1 MAASPPLPAVLAS
14 GKTWLV
20 IDKPAGIAVHPGPRT
35 PDSLEDLLPAFAQ
48 HGVVPQPV
56 HRLDRDT
63 SGCLVLARRP
73 SAIRS
78 LSRAFAGG
86 MVDKTYLAI
95 VQGEL
100 RGAEGHIDQPLLKRS
115 DRRIGWRMLP
125 DADGQPAQTDWRLLE
140 SRDGLSLIEF
150 RPKTGRTHQIRVHM
164 AAHRHPCVG
173 DPLYGADPTLSARLG
188 LIRQWLHAH
197 ELSFAHPVTTDWVT
211 FRSEYPTDLAHALEV
226 LRAS

>member
-1 MAASPPLPAVLAS
+1 MAAPPPLPAILAS

-35 PDSLEDLLPAFAQ
+35 PDSLEDMLPGFAQ

-86 MVDKTYLAI
+86 MVEKTYVAI

-100 RGAEGHIDQPLLKRS
+100 PGTEGHIDQPLLKHS
-115 DRRIGWRMLP
+115 DRRIGWRMVP
-125 DADGQPAQTDWRLLE
+125 DASGQPAQTDWRLLE

-150 RPKTGRTHQIRVHM
+150 RPRTGRTHQIRVH
-164 AAHRHPCVG
+164 ATLLGPGTAIVG
-173 DPLYGADPTLSARLG
+173 DPVYGAGGADG
-188 LIRQWLHAH
+188 LMLHARGIAFP
-197 ELSFAHPVTTDWVT
+197 EPQSGEQVAVESPMPRRFGRRGFD
-211 FRSEYPTDLAHALEV
+211 
-226 LRAS
+226 